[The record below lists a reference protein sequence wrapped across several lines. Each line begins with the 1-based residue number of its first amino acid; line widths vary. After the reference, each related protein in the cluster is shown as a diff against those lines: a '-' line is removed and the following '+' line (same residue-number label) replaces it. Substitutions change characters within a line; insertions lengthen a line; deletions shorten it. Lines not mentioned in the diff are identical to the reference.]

1 MKRVAALAG
10 LAVVV
15 AARLGVAQH
24 QEPPAS
30 MFVRPL
36 ASLLLPGTGQLLAH
50 QDRGAVYL
58 AAEVYLVSRFLQ
70 LDHEAVA
77 EAQRF
82 QNLAFDVAR
91 RSFGPVRRDTIFE
104 YYEQMERFAESGAY
118 DKDPGPALVPES
130 DSSTY
135 NGSMWLLA
143 RRTYWEDPNVPPDP
157 MSPQYLNALQ
167 FYQARAVG
175 ANFLWSWRN
184 HSLEHE
190 VFRDYIKRS
199 DNAFRRAQN
208 QIGLLLANHVL
219 SAVDA
224 LISARLSAAT
234 GRDAQ
239 MRTSVGFSGQTQV
252 QFSIAF

>member
-1 MKRVAALAG
+1 MKREAALAG
-10 LAVVV
+10 LALLVV
-15 AARLGVAQH
+15 ASLSVAQ
-24 QEPPAS
+24 QEQPAS
-30 MFVRPL
+30 LFVRPL

-118 DKDPGPALVPES
+118 DQDPGPALVPES
-130 DSSTY
+130 DPNTY

-143 RRTYWEDPNVPPDP
+143 RQTYWEDPNVRPDP

-175 ANFLWSWRN
+175 QNFLWTWRD

-234 GRDAQ
+234 GRSAQ
-239 MRTSVGFSGQTQV
+239 MQTSVGLRGGTQV
-252 QFSIAF
+252 RFSISF

>member
-1 MKRVAALAG
+1 
-10 LAVVV
+10 
-15 AARLGVAQH
+15 
-24 QEPPAS
+24 
-30 MFVRPL
+30 
-36 ASLLLPGTGQLLAH
+36 
-50 QDRGAVYL
+50 
-58 AAEVYLVSRFLQ
+58 
-70 LDHEAVA
+70 
-77 EAQRF
+77 
-82 QNLAFDVAR
+82 
-91 RSFGPVRRDTIFE
+91 
-104 YYEQMERFAESGAY
+104 
-118 DKDPGPALVPES
+118 
-130 DSSTY
+130 
-135 NGSMWLLA
+135 
-143 RRTYWEDPNVPPDP
+143 
-157 MSPQYLNALQ
+157 LNALQ

-239 MRTSVGFSGQTQV
+239 MRTSVGLGGQTQV